1 MRKGF
6 SVRVFNGEIES
17 FCRFQEGLFDNVMV
31 ENESFLIAM
40 EGVILNKKSL
50 CQEFASTNFKDL
62 VLNLFIQKKQRF
74 FALLEG
80 EFSGF
85 IIDKSEKTVFAFTN
99 VTSTQKVFYYRSK
112 DLIIIDTSIKNIVE
126 DLKSNKI
133 PFSIDVE
140 SIYQMLAFTN
150 IIENK
155 TPIKDIFKIYDASYI
170 KVDAEN
176 LSIKEEQYFNV
187 EAERFSGSKEE
198 AIDTIDEI
206 FSKSVALEYEKDHEL
221 DKEIA
226 LGAEKW
232 VDINRF
238 STIQN
243 CIDDLK
249 NKGYQIIATTPHN
262 DSCLLDAFDIT
273 KKSAIFFGTEKLGLS
288 EEVMQ
293 QADGFLKIPMVGF
306 TESLN
311 ISVSAAIVIQDLT
324 NRIRKS
330 SIEWQLTEEEIID
343 KRLDWTRKSIKDIAY
358 IESRYYES
366 NP

>member
-1 MRKGF
+1 MKNRFEKEKLLKYLEGFITENRKNGF
-6 SVRVFNGEIES
+6 LKVLKNRTKH
-17 FCRFQEGLFDNVMV
+17 LT
-31 ENESFLIAM
+31 IAM
-40 EGVILNKKSL
+40 EDVYQLHNTSAVMRSCEVFGV
-50 CQEFASTNFKDL
+50 QEL
-62 VLNLFIQKKQRF
+62 HVIEQRF
-74 FALLEG
+74 G
-80 EFSGF
+80 KR
-85 IIDKSEKTVFAFTN
+85 I
-99 VTSTQKVFYYRSK
+99 
-112 DLIIIDTSIKNIVE
+112 
-126 DLKSNKI
+126 
-133 PFSIDVE
+133 
-140 SIYQMLAFTN
+140 
-150 IIENK
+150 
-155 TPIKDIFKIYDASYI
+155 
-170 KVDAEN
+170 
-176 LSIKEEQYFNV
+176 
-187 EAERFSGSKEE
+187 
-198 AIDTIDEI
+198 
-206 FSKSVALEYEKDHEL
+206 

-330 SIEWQLTEEEIID
+330 SIEWQMTEEELLD